1 MNDSKNTVAFVT
13 RPQVSLR
20 GRLFVLLPMP
30 GRFTMMLA
38 VAGALLLGN
47 AKLPHAVAQEK
58 SAARADYDATF
69 GQWKA
74 VLDNLRRLQVE
85 AENTEDEAMPAL
97 QQRFQ
102 AELEKGRALVPK
114 LREAALAVY
123 KAAPNQDREI
133 TRWLVGL
140 AQDDVQADRYEEA
153 MVVLQALIDADF
165 DDKNIYNMAGAASFA
180 LGDFENCQ
188 QFLKVADEAGVLSA
202 QGIQMLADARE
213 YVEFWKEEQAL
224 REAEANA
231 PEGKELPQVKLETTK
246 GTIVLELFENEA
258 PETVG
263 NFVSL
268 VEKGFYDGLTFHRV
282 LGNFMAQAGCP
293 DGNGSGGPG
302 YQIYCECHQPN
313 FRKHFRGS
321 LSMAHAGRDT
331 GGSQFF
337 LTFVPTAHLNGKHTV
352 FGRVVEGMEVLAKLK
367 RRDPSDPK
375 QAAETPDRII
385 KAEVIRKR
393 DHKYVP
399 NKVK

>member
-58 SAARADYDATF
+58 SAVRADYDATF

-114 LREAALAVY
+114 LRETALAVY

>member
-1 MNDSKNTVAFVT
+1 
-13 RPQVSLR
+13 
-20 GRLFVLLPMP
+20 
-30 GRFTMMLA
+30 
-38 VAGALLLGN
+38 
-47 AKLPHAVAQEK
+47 
-58 SAARADYDATF
+58 
-69 GQWKA
+69 
-74 VLDNLRRLQVE
+74 LDNLRRLQVE